1 MIVKQMK
8 SRRGYLMAIGVAI
21 LVLLLLPPFYPTIF
35 VVVLTQALIFGVVA
49 MSLDILIGYT
59 NLGSF
64 GHGSF
69 FAVGAYTTA
78 ILMTRYHTGFGL
90 SLFASIAAAAA
101 VSGLFSPLFLR
112 TGGIYFLLIT
122 LAVAMSVWGLAI
134 RWVTLTGGEMGI
146 SRISRPDLGSFLDL
160 TNHVHFYYFVAVFFI
175 VCLILL
181 FLIVRSPF
189 GRTLIGIRDSEERMK
204 VLGYNVWLHK
214 YLALIITAGFA
225 GLGGCLYAYFNKFV
239 GPDDANLGQVMEF
252 VLMLCIGGPGT
263 LLGAFLGAL
272 LITILKFWVSIYTK
286 RWLLI
291 VGLVYI
297 ISAKYAPEGIM
308 GLLKRFQKRGEDV

>member
-1 MIVKQMK
+1 MK
-8 SRRGYLMAIGVAI
+8 SRNGFLIALGVAI

-35 VVVLTQALIFGVVA
+35 VVVLTQALIFGIVA
-49 MSLDILIGYT
+49 MSLDVLIGYT
-59 NLGSF
+59 NLGSL

-78 ILMTRYHTGFGL
+78 ILVTRYHTGFWV
-90 SLFASIAAAAA
+90 SSVASIVAATA

-112 TGGIYFLLIT
+112 TTGIYFLLIT
-122 LAVAMSVWGLAI
+122 LAVAMSVWGLAM
-134 RWVTLTGGEMGI
+134 RWVNLTGGEMGI
-146 SRISRPDLGSFLDL
+146 SKILRPDFSSLLDL
-160 TNHVHFYYFVAVFFI
+160 TSHIHFYYFVAFFFI
-175 VCLILL
+175 ICIILL

-214 YLALIITAGFA
+214 YLALIVTGAFAGFS
-225 GLGGCLYAYFNKFV
+225 GCLFAYFNKFV
-239 GPDDANLGQVMEF
+239 GPDEANLGQVMEF
-252 VLMLCIGGPGT
+252 VLMVCIGGPGT
-263 LLGAFLGAL
+263 LFGAFLGAI

-308 GLLKRFQKRGEDV
+308 GLLKRFQKRGENV